1 MYYII
6 FLNILMLHNIILY
19 TYIFI
24 IYIIYIYI
32 NIYNYYY
39 IIIYIV
45 IKTGQ
50 CHIYVTFNLSC
61 RPAALQ
67 NEGAGGAELGGPTH
81 PGGREDPSSSSSQH
95 AVVMERDGEDVHS
108 IKKLHL
114 RGIYRI

>member
-1 MYYII
+1 
-6 FLNILMLHNIILY
+6 MLHNIILY
-19 TYIFI
+19 MY
-24 IYIIYIYI
+24 IYIYI
-32 NIYNYYY
+32 LYYY
-39 IIIYIV
+39 ILIYISSL
-45 IKTGQ
+45 KTGQ
-50 CHIYVTFNLSC
+50 CHNYVTFNLSC

-81 PGGREDPSSSSSQH
+81 PGGREDPSFSSSSSQH